1 MCPMHLTKPQEI
13 LNCYTKEA
21 EVFKSEVMI
30 KSMLTY
36 MYKSHVTKKSSS
48 KVDLPSLIWYESFR
62 FGSTIQR
69 IGSI

>member
-13 LNCYTKEA
+13 LTCYTKEA
-21 EVFKSEVMI
+21 EVLKSEVMI

-36 MYKSHVTKKSSS
+36 KSHVTKKSSS
-48 KVDLPSLIWYESFR
+48 QVDLPSLIWYESFR
-62 FGSTIQR
+62 FGCTIHIQR

>member
-13 LNCYTKEA
+13 LTCYTKEA

-48 KVDLPSLIWYESFR
+48 
-62 FGSTIQR
+62 
-69 IGSI
+69 